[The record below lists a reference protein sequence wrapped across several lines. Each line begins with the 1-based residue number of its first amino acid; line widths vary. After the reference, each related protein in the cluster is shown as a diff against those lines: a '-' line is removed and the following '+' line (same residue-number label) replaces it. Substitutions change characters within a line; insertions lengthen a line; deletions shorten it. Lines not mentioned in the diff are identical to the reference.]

1 MPDANGAAELDGLAV
16 ELGNLVRRSRQYT
29 RRRAV
34 RLDPN
39 LHPLGYVVITVLRR
53 EGAIP
58 QRVLGEQL
66 LADKSVLSRTIR
78 DLEALGLVER
88 TPDPNDGRASVVS
101 LTEYG
106 VQRCNEVRAAD
117 RTELQER
124 LTDWSA
130 EDLAALVGL
139 LQRLNHSLAEE
150 Q

>member
-1 MPDANGAAELDGLAV
+1 
-16 ELGNLVRRSRQYT
+16 
-29 RRRAV
+29 
-34 RLDPN
+34 
-39 LHPLGYVVITVLRR
+39 
-53 EGAIP
+53 
-58 QRVLGEQL
+58 
-66 LADKSVLSRTIR
+66 
-78 DLEALGLVER
+78 
-88 TPDPNDGRASVVS
+88 
-101 LTEYG
+101 